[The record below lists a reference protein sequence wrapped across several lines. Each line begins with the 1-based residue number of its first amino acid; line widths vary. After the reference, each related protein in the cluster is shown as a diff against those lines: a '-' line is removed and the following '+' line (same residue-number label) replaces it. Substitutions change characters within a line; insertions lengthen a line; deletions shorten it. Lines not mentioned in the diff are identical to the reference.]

1 MAPVGYGM
9 LAAVAGAIVLA
20 ALIGAVG
27 GAISG
32 RLKADLTLGVVCTTG
47 VYVLVSALDHLLPLA
62 LLGMLPLILTFL
74 VASLTTQY
82 LEDHV
87 GLRPVLATSAALG
100 SAFIVGYLYALPM
113 RFGWW
118 GLADAQT
125 AWIAGAALACL
136 IFLSMRKRMTTTP

>member
-20 ALIGAVG
+20 AFIGAVG

-32 RLKADLTLGVVCTTG
+32 RLKADLTLGVVCTMG

-74 VASLTTQY
+74 VGSLTTQY

-87 GLRPVLATSAALG
+87 GLRPVIATSVALASG
-100 SAFIVGYLYALPM
+100 LLAGCLYALPM

-118 GLADAQT
+118 GLADGQT
-125 AWIAGAALACL
+125 AWLAVVVLACL
-136 IFLSMRKRMTTTP
+136 IILSIRKRMLTTP

>member
-47 VYVLVSALDHLLPLA
+47 VYVLVSALDHLLPLS

-74 VASLTTQY
+74 VASLTTHY
-82 LEDHV
+82 LEQRMA
-87 GLRPVLATSAALG
+87 LRPVLATSAALG

-118 GLADAQT
+118 GLADVKT
-125 AWIAGAALACL
+125 AWIGGTALVCL
-136 IFLSMRKRMTTTP
+136 IIFSIRKRMLTTP